1 MMQLL
6 AMSSRTESIV
16 AAVTPQPVQ
25 MSVAIVEIKVE
36 RFMVRFSVQF
46 SVFRFQCVAEH

>member
-6 AMSSRTESIV
+6 AMSSNTESIV

-25 MSVAIVEIKVE
+25 ISVAIVLRSVE
-36 RFMVRFSVQF
+36 RFMGKFLVLS
-46 SVFRFQCVAEH
+46 S